1 MSEAPQGGIAAIA
14 RRRFGLVR
22 SPAAAVAAGIFGSRI
37 VGLLR
42 VRAFSYFF
50 GLQSDAADAFNA
62 AFRIPN
68 LLQNLFGEGA
78 LSGSFIPVYSGLR
91 ARGRTDEAAQAAR
104 TVFALLALA
113 VAVLSL
119 TGVLAAP
126 WVIDALAPGFQG
138 AKREL
143 TTELVRIL
151 FPGAGLLV
159 LSAWCL
165 GVLNVHGRFF
175 LSYAAP
181 IAWNIAMIGTLLV
194 FGWGRPLPE
203 LAVYLAWGSV
213 IGSLAQVAVQWRQA
227 WTLSAG
233 GLRLAMSEPVREA
246 IRNFGPVVA
255 SRGAVQLTAYIDTVI
270 ASLLP
275 TGAVTGLTNTQL
287 LYTLPVSLFGIS
299 ISSAAL
305 PSISADAHQDGA
317 HEKVRS
323 RVAANAARIAYFTVP
338 SAVSFLALGD
348 VLAATLLQTG
358 RFTAADSRYVWG
370 ILAGAAVGLVASTT
384 SRLYGVAHYGL
395 GDTKTPMRFTIA
407 RLVIAT
413 IGGYVAAVW
422 LPPLLHV
429 DLKWG
434 AAGLTASAGVAGW
447 IELALLRHSL
457 AVRVGNVSAPVS
469 YTARLWASALVA
481 GAIGRGAYLA
491 LPHMHPVITGAIILP
506 LFGMMYLGV
515 TRAAGIPLL
524 ARPE

>member
-1 MSEAPQGGIAAIA
+1 MA
-14 RRRFGLVR
+14 RH
-22 SPAAAVAAGIFGSRI
+22 PASAVATGIFLSRLA
-37 VGLLR
+37 GLLR

-91 ARGRTDEAAQAAR
+91 ARQRHEEAARVAR
-104 TVFALLALA
+104 TIFALLAAA
-113 VAVLSL
+113 VSVISL
-119 TGVLAAP
+119 LGVLFAP
-126 WVIDALAPGFQG
+126 IVIAGLAPGFTG

-143 TTELVRIL
+143 TIQLVRIL
-151 FPGAGLLV
+151 FPGAGVLV

-165 GVLNVHGRFF
+165 GVLNVHGRFL

-181 IAWNIAMIGTLLV
+181 IAWNIAMIATLLV
-194 FGWGRPLPE
+194 FGRGRPLPS

-213 IGSLAQVAVQWRQA
+213 IGSLAQLAVQWRQA
-227 WTLSAG
+227 WSLSSG
-233 GLRLAMSEPVREA
+233 GPGLAITAPLREA
-246 IRNFGPVVA
+246 VANFGPVVA

-305 PSISADAHQDGA
+305 PTLSADAHSEDA
-317 HEKVRS
+317 RELVRR
-323 RVAANAARIAYFTVP
+323 RVAENASRIFYFVIP
-338 SAVSFLALGD
+338 SAVAFLAIGD
-348 VLAATLLQTG
+348 ILAGALFQTG

-370 ILAGAAVGLVASTT
+370 ILAGSSIGLVAATT
-384 SRLYGVAHYGL
+384 SRLYGVAHYAL
-395 GDTKTPMRFTIA
+395 GDTKRPLRFTLT
-407 RLVIAT
+407 RLALAT
-413 IGGYVAAVW
+413 VLGYVSAVYLPGW
-422 LPPLLHV
+422 LGL

-447 IELALLRHSL
+447 VELLLLRRSL
-457 AVRVGNVSAPVS
+457 TRRVGPVSPPAS
-469 YTARLWASALVA
+469 YTARLWAAAAAAGLACRGIDGLLPALGPLV
-481 GAIGRGAYLA
+481 
-491 LPHMHPVITGAIILP
+491 TGALLLP
-506 LFGMMYLGV
+506 TYGGLFLAATALLGV
-515 TRAAGIPLL
+515 KFAG
-524 ARPE
+524 RPRD

>member
-1 MSEAPQGGIAAIA
+1 VIEAPKGGITASAQRA
-14 RRRFGLVR
+14 FGRVR
-22 SPAAAVAAGIFGSRI
+22 SPATAVAAGIFGSRI

-91 ARGRTDEAAQAAR
+91 ARGRSAEAAQVAR
-104 TVFALLALA
+104 TVFALLGLA
-113 VAVLSL
+113 VALLSL
-119 TGVLAAP
+119 AGVLAAP
-126 WVIDALAPGFQG
+126 WVINALAPGFEG

-143 TTELVRIL
+143 TIQLVRIL

-181 IAWNIAMIGTLLV
+181 IAWNIAMIGTLV
-194 FGWGRPLPE
+194 IFGWGRPLPE

-213 IGSLAQVAVQWRQA
+213 VGSLAQVAVQWRQA

-233 GLRLAMSEPVREA
+233 GLRLAMSDPVREA

-305 PSISADAHQDGA
+305 PSISADAHQEDA
-317 HEKVRS
+317 RDKVRT
-323 RVAANAARIAYFTVP
+323 RVATNAARIAYFTVP

-370 ILAGAAVGLVASTT
+370 ILAGSAVGLVAATT

-395 GDTKTPMRFTIA
+395 GDTKSPLRFTIA
-407 RLVIAT
+407 RLVLAT

-422 LPPLLHV
+422 LPPVSGL
-429 DLKWG
+429 DAKWG
-434 AAGLTASAGVAGW
+434 AAGLTASAGIAGW
-447 IELALLRHSL
+447 VELVLLRHSL
-457 AVRVGNVSAPVS
+457 TRRVGNVAAPVS

-481 GAIGRGAYLA
+481 GAAGRGAYLA
-491 LPHMHPVITGAIILP
+491 LPHMHPVVTGAVILP
-506 LFGMMYLGV
+506 IFAAIYLGI
-515 TRAAGIPLL
+515 TRAAGIPLGG
-524 ARPE
+524 RT

>member
-1 MSEAPQGGIAAIA
+1 VSQARPGGSATAFRKSL
-14 RRRFGLVR
+14 RRVY
-22 SPAAAVAAGIFGSRI
+22 SPAAAVAAGIFASRI

-42 VRAFSYFF
+42 VRAFSHFF
-50 GLQSDAADAFNA
+50 GLQSEAADAFNA

-91 ARGRTDEAAQAAR
+91 ARQRPEEAAQVAR
-104 TVFALLALA
+104 TIFALLALA
-113 VAVLSL
+113 VSVLSL
-119 TGVLAAP
+119 IGVLAAP
-126 WVIDALAPGFQG
+126 WVIQGLAPGFQG
-138 AKREL
+138 QKREL
-143 TTELVRIL
+143 TIQLVRIL

-181 IAWNIAMIGTLLV
+181 IAWNIAMIATLVL
-194 FGWGRPLPE
+194 FGRGRPLPE
-203 LAVYLAWGSV
+203 LAIYLAWGSV
-213 IGSLAQVAVQWRQA
+213 VGSLAQVGVQWQQA

-299 ISSAAL
+299 ISAAAL
-305 PSISADAHQDGA
+305 PSISADAHQEDA
-317 HEKVRS
+317 REKVRS

-370 ILAGAAVGLVASTT
+370 ILAGAAVGLVATT
-384 SRLYGVAHYGL
+384 MSRLYGVAHYAL
-395 GDTKTPMRFTIA
+395 GDTRTPLRFTIA
-407 RLVIAT
+407 RLALAT
-413 IGGYVAAVW
+413 VGGYFAAIW
-422 LPPLLHV
+422 LPPLLH
-429 DLKWG
+429 LEMKWG

-457 AVRVGNVSAPVS
+457 TGRVGNVSPAAG
-469 YTARLWASALVA
+469 YMARLWACSVVA
-481 GAIGRGAYLA
+481 GVASRGLYVM
-491 LPHMHPVITGAIILP
+491 LPHMPPLLTGAIVLP
-506 LFGMMYLGV
+506 MFGLLFLGSS
-515 TRAAGIPLL
+515 RAAGLPFL
-524 ARPE
+524 ARG

>member
-1 MSEAPQGGIAAIA
+1 VIEAPKGGITA
-14 RRRFGLVR
+14 RAQRAFGLVR
-22 SPAAAVAAGIFGSRI
+22 SPATAVAAGIFGSRI

-91 ARGRTDEAAQAAR
+91 ARGRTAEAAQVAR
-104 TVFALLALA
+104 TVFALLGLA
-113 VAVLSL
+113 VALLSL
-119 TGVLAAP
+119 AGVLAAP
-126 WVIDALAPGFQG
+126 WVINALAPGFEG

-143 TTELVRIL
+143 TIQLVRIL

-181 IAWNIAMIGTLLV
+181 IAWNIAMIGTLV
-194 FGWGRPLPE
+194 IFGWGRPLPE

-213 IGSLAQVAVQWRQA
+213 VGSLAQVAVQWRRA

-233 GLRLAMSEPVREA
+233 GLRLAMSDPVREA

-305 PSISADAHQDGA
+305 PSISADAHQEDA
-317 HEKVRS
+317 RDKVRT

-370 ILAGAAVGLVASTT
+370 ILAGSAVGLVAATT

-395 GDTKTPMRFTIA
+395 GDTKSPLRFTIA
-407 RLVIAT
+407 RLVLAT

-422 LPPLLHV
+422 LPPVSGL
-429 DLKWG
+429 DAKWG
-434 AAGLTASAGVAGW
+434 AAGLTASAGIAGW
-447 IELALLRHSL
+447 VELVLLRHSL
-457 AVRVGNVSAPVS
+457 TRRVGNVATPVS

-481 GAIGRGAYLA
+481 GAAGRGAYLA
-491 LPHMHPVITGAIILP
+491 LPHMHPVVTGAVILP
-506 LFGMMYLGV
+506 IFAAIYLGI
-515 TRAAGIPLL
+515 TRAAGIPLGG
-524 ARPE
+524 RT

>member
-1 MSEAPQGGIAAIA
+1 
-14 RRRFGLVR
+14 
-22 SPAAAVAAGIFGSRI
+22 
-37 VGLLR
+37 
-42 VRAFSYFF
+42 
-50 GLQSDAADAFNA
+50 
-62 AFRIPN
+62 
-68 LLQNLFGEGA
+68 
-78 LSGSFIPVYSGLR
+78 
-91 ARGRTDEAAQAAR
+91 
-104 TVFALLALA
+104 
-113 VAVLSL
+113 
-119 TGVLAAP
+119 
-126 WVIDALAPGFQG
+126 
-138 AKREL
+138 
-143 TTELVRIL
+143 
-151 FPGAGLLV
+151 
-159 LSAWCL
+159 
-165 GVLNVHGRFF
+165 
-175 LSYAAP
+175 
-181 IAWNIAMIGTLLV
+181 
-194 FGWGRPLPE
+194 
-203 LAVYLAWGSV
+203 
-213 IGSLAQVAVQWRQA
+213 
-227 WTLSAG
+227 
-233 GLRLAMSEPVREA
+233 
-246 IRNFGPVVA
+246 VVA

-305 PSISADAHQDGA
+305 PSISADAHHDDA
-317 HEKVRS
+317 REKVRS

-422 LPPLLHV
+422 LPPLLQL
-429 DLKWG
+429 DMKWG

-457 AVRVGNVSAPVS
+457 TARVGNVSAPVS

-481 GAIGRGAYLA
+481 GGIGRGAYLA
-491 LPHMHPVITGAIILP
+491 LPQLHPVLTGAIVLP
-506 LFGMMYLGV
+506 IFGAIYLGV
-515 TRAAGIPLL
+515 TRV
-524 ARPE
+524 

>member
-14 RRRFGLVR
+14 RRGFGRVR

-91 ARGRTDEAAQAAR
+91 ARGRTEEAAQAAR
-104 TVFALLALA
+104 TIFALLALA

-119 TGVLAAP
+119 AGVLARA
-126 WVIDALAPGFQG
+126 VGDRRAG
-138 AKREL
+138 ARIRGREARADDSARP
-143 TTELVRIL
+143 RIL

-165 GVLNVHGRFF
+165 GVLNVHGRFL

-233 GLRLAMSEPVREA
+233 GLRLAMSEPVRDA

-305 PSISADAHQDGA
+305 PSISADAHQDDA
-317 HEKVRS
+317 REKVRS

-384 SRLYGVAHYGL
+384 SRLYGVAHYGARGHEDADAIHDRAARDRDNRRLRRGGLAAAAAAFRSQVGRRGTDGVSRGGRLDRARAAAAQPHLARRQRL
-395 GDTKTPMRFTIA
+395 GAGQLHRAPLGVGAGRRRDRSR
-407 RLVIAT
+407 RLP
-413 IGGYVAAVW
+413 GVAA
-422 LPPLLHV
+422 
-429 DLKWG
+429 
-434 AAGLTASAGVAGW
+434 
-447 IELALLRHSL
+447 
-457 AVRVGNVSAPVS
+457 SAP
-469 YTARLWASALVA
+469 RL
-481 GAIGRGAYLA
+481 
-491 LPHMHPVITGAIILP
+491 TGVIILP
-506 LFGMMYLGV
+506 IFGAIYLGA

-524 ARPE
+524 ARA

>member
-1 MSEAPQGGIAAIA
+1 MSEAPGRIRAAARAGLRGIA
-14 RRRFGLVR
+14 
-22 SPAAAVAAGIFGSRI
+22 SPAAAVAAGIFGSRV

-42 VRAFSYFF
+42 VRAFSYYF

-91 ARGRTDEAAQAAR
+91 ARGRTEEAAQVAR
-104 TVFALLALA
+104 TIFALLALA
-113 VAVLSL
+113 VSL
-119 TGVLAAP
+119 LALVGVLAAP
-126 WVIDALAPGFQG
+126 WVIEVLAPGFQG
-138 AKREL
+138 EKRAL
-143 TTELVRIL
+143 TIQLVRIL

-181 IAWNIAMIGTLLV
+181 IAWNIAMIGTLLL
-194 FGWGRPLPE
+194 FGRGRPLPQ

-213 IGSLAQVAVQWRQA
+213 VGSLAQVAVQWKQA
-227 WTLSAG
+227 WTLSSG
-233 GLRLAMSEPVREA
+233 GLRLALSDPVRETV
-246 IRNFGPVVA
+246 RNFGPVVA
-255 SRGAVQLTAYIDTVI
+255 SRGAVQFTAYIDTVI

-305 PSISADAHQDGA
+305 PSIAADAH
-317 HEKVRS
+317 HEDARERVRS
-323 RVAANAARIAYFTVP
+323 RVAANAARIAFFTAP

-370 ILAGAAVGLVASTT
+370 ILAGAAVGLVAATT
-384 SRLYGVAHYGL
+384 SRLYGVAHYAL
-395 GDTKTPMRFTIA
+395 GDTKTPLRFTIA
-407 RLVIAT
+407 RLVLAT
-413 IGGYVAAVW
+413 IGGYFAAVW
-422 LPPLLHV
+422 LPPLLHL

-457 AVRVGNVSAPVS
+457 ARRVGNVSPSAG
-469 YTARLWASALVA
+469 YLARVWGAALVA
-481 GAIGRGAYLA
+481 GAVSRAAYMA
-491 LPHMHPVITGAIILP
+491 LPPLPPVGTGAIVLP
-506 LFGMMYLGV
+506 LFGALFLGL
-515 TRAAGIPLL
+515 TRAAGVPFA
-524 ARPE
+524 ARQ

>member
-1 MSEAPQGGIAAIA
+1 MSDLPA
-14 RRRFGLVR
+14 RPRRLSDRAR
-22 SPAAAVAAGIFGSRI
+22 SLIRNPAAAVAAGIFGSRI
-37 VGLLR
+37 IGLLR
-42 VRAFSYFF
+42 VRAFSYYF

-91 ARGRTDEAAQAAR
+91 ARQLTVEAAQVAR
-104 TVFALLALA
+104 TVFALLAAA
-113 VAVLSL
+113 VALLSL
-119 TGVLAAP
+119 VGVLGAP
-126 WVIDALAPGFQG
+126 WVIQVLAPGFEG
-138 AKREL
+138 PKREL
-143 TTELVRIL
+143 TIQLVRIL

-181 IAWNIAMIGTLLV
+181 IAWNVAMIATLMLL
-194 FGWGRPLPE
+194 GRGRALPE

-213 IGSLAQVAVQWRQA
+213 VGSLAQVAVQWPQA
-227 WTLSAG
+227 WRLSSG
-233 GLRLAMSEPVREA
+233 GGRLALSPPVREA
-246 IRNFGPVVA
+246 VRNFGPVVA

-305 PSISADAHQDGA
+305 PSIAADAHAPDA
-317 HEKVRS
+317 REKVRS

-338 SAVSFLALGD
+338 SAVGFLALGD
-348 VLAATLLQTG
+348 VIAATLLQTG

-370 ILAGAAVGLVASTT
+370 ILAGAAVGLVATTT
-384 SRLYGVAHYGL
+384 SRLYGVAHYAL
-395 GDTKTPMRFTIA
+395 GDTKTPLRFTVA
-407 RLVIAT
+407 RLALAT
-413 IGGYVAAVW
+413 VGGYFAAVW
-422 LPPLLHV
+422 LPPALGL

-434 AAGLTASAGVAGW
+434 AAGLTASAGIAGW
-447 IELALLRHSL
+447 IELVLLRRSL
-457 AVRVGNVSAPVS
+457 SARVGPVAPAAAYS
-469 YTARLWASALVA
+469 ARLWAAAAVA
-481 GAIGRGAYLA
+481 GAGSRGLYVVMPH
-491 LPHMHPVITGAIILP
+491 LPPIVTGAVVLP
-506 LFGMMYLGV
+506 VFGLLFLTL
-515 TRAAGIPLL
+515 TRAAGIPFGSS
-524 ARPE
+524 RS